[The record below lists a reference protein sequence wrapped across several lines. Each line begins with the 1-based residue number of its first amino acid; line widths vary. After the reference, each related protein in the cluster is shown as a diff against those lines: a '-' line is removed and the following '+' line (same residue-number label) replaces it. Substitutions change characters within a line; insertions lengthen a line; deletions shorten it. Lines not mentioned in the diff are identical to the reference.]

1 MFILIVTQAFSFY
14 VTKRKSA
21 IVALVWFAALKFI
34 PWDVRVAFSV
44 IPRRKKGKSK
54 CYFVRK

>member
-21 IVALVWFAALKFI
+21 IVALVWFASLKFI
-34 PWDVRVAFSV
+34 AWSDVRVSSV
-44 IPRRKKGKSK
+44 RKKGKSK